1 MLKQHIIDQFLEV
14 YFRVC
19 GAERDMKAELQRRD
33 YLTGRHKA
41 TFPLRTRRLSEWV
54 FIKVS
59 TLNEKCNFNK
69 GSRRHS
75 GMKTSARMN
84 SAQDAPACSR
94 SVLTHTSCVWWESRA
109 GQDHLLGAARVMWA
123 TARKGS
129 SPGIITKDTP
139 KDDVSK
145 RVLWS

>member
-19 GAERDMKAELQRRD
+19 GAECDMKAPLQRRD
-33 YLTGRHKA
+33 YLTGRHEA
-41 TFPLRTRRLSEWV
+41 TFSLQNRRLSEWV
-54 FIKVS
+54 FIKV

-75 GMKTSARMN
+75 GTKTSARIN
-84 SAQDAPACSR
+84 NALDASVCSR
-94 SVLTHTSCVWWESRA
+94 SMLTHTSCVWWESRA

-123 TARKGS
+123 TARKGC
-129 SPGIITKDTP
+129 SPGIITKETL